1 MNAFAYTE
9 KTALVTGAS
18 SGLGAEFAR
27 QLARRGSN
35 LILVARSTDRLRA
48 LAAEIEHTHPVRVEV
63 VAADLADRAAVAAV
77 AERVRGRVHLLVNN
91 AGLGTYGP
99 FVDLDTDRDYEQIL
113 VNNAALVALT
123 RALLPN
129 MLDRHTGGVLNVAS
143 TIAFQPGPYQAVYA
157 ATKAFVLSFTE
168 ALRVEN
174 RDSGVRV
181 LALCP
186 GPVQTGFLTALGD
199 DRAAHTAIYSKLD
212 RADRVVTVGLRALD
226 HDRGIVIPGTRNTL
240 LTWGPRFT
248 PRALTARISGRL
260 LRPATRQPSNT

>member
-1 MNAFAYTE
+1 MNAFPYAD

-27 QLARRGSN
+27 QLARQGSN

-48 LAAEIEHTHPVRVEV
+48 LAAEIEQTRPVRVEV
-63 VAADLADRAAVAAV
+63 LPADLADRSAVAAV
-77 AERVRGRVHLLVNN
+77 AEHVRGRVHLLVNN

-99 FVDLDTDRDYEQIL
+99 FVDTDRDYEQIL

-123 RALLPN
+123 RALLPD
-129 MLDRHTGGVLNVAS
+129 MLDRHAGGVLNVAS

-168 ALRVEN
+168 ALRVET
-174 RDSGVRV
+174 RASGVRV

-199 DRAAHTAIYSKLD
+199 DRAAHTAIYSRLD

-226 HDRGIVIPGTRNTL
+226 RDRGIAIPGTRNTL
-240 LTWGPRFT
+240 LAWGPRFT
-248 PRALTARISGRL
+248 PRTVTARISGRL
-260 LRPATRQPSNT
+260 LRPATSDPSRA

>member
-1 MNAFAYTE
+1 MNAFPYVD

-48 LAAEIEHTHPVRVEV
+48 LAAEIEQTRPVRVEV
-63 VAADLADRAAVAAV
+63 LPADLADRSAVAAV
-77 AERVRGRVHLLVNN
+77 AEHVRGRVHLLVNN

-99 FVDLDTDRDYEQIL
+99 FVDTDRDYEQIL

-123 RALLPN
+123 QALLPD
-129 MLDRHTGGVLNVAS
+129 MLDRHAGGVLNVAS

-168 ALRVEN
+168 ALRVET
-174 RDSGVRV
+174 RASGVRV

-199 DRAAHTAIYSKLD
+199 DRAAHTAIYSRLD

-226 HDRGIVIPGTRNTL
+226 RDRGIAIPGTRNTL
-240 LTWGPRFT
+240 LAWGPRFT
-248 PRALTARISGRL
+248 PRTVTARISGRL
-260 LRPATRQPSNT
+260 LRPATSDPSRA

>member
-1 MNAFAYTE
+1 MNAFPYAD

-18 SGLGAEFAR
+18 SGWGAEFAR

-48 LAAEIEHTHPVRVEV
+48 LAAEIEQTRPVRVEV
-63 VAADLADRAAVAAV
+63 LPADLADRSAVAAV
-77 AERVRGRVHLLVNN
+77 AEHVRGRVHLLVNN

-99 FVDLDTDRDYEQIL
+99 FVDTDRDYEQIL

-123 RALLPN
+123 RALLPD
-129 MLDRHTGGVLNVAS
+129 MLDRHAGGVLNVAS

-168 ALRVEN
+168 ALRVET
-174 RDSGVRV
+174 RASGVRV

-199 DRAAHTAIYSKLD
+199 DRAAHTAIYSRLD

-226 HDRGIVIPGTRNTL
+226 RDRGIAIPGTRNTL
-240 LTWGPRFT
+240 LAWGPRFT
-248 PRALTARISGRL
+248 PRTVTARISGRL
-260 LRPATRQPSNT
+260 LRPATSDPSRA

>member
-1 MNAFAYTE
+1 MNAFPYAD

-48 LAAEIEHTHPVRVEV
+48 LAAEIEQTRPVRVEV
-63 VAADLADRAAVAAV
+63 LPADLADRSAVAAV
-77 AERVRGRVHLLVNN
+77 AEHVRGRVHLLVNN

-99 FVDLDTDRDYEQIL
+99 FVDTDRDYEQIL

-123 RALLPN
+123 RALLPD
-129 MLDRHTGGVLNVAS
+129 MLDRHAGGVLNVAS

-168 ALRVEN
+168 ALRVET
-174 RDSGVRV
+174 RASGVRV

-199 DRAAHTAIYSKLD
+199 GRAAHTAIYSRLD

-226 HDRGIVIPGTRNTL
+226 RDRGIAIPGTRNTL
-240 LTWGPRFT
+240 LAWGPRFT
-248 PRALTARISGRL
+248 PRTVTARISGRL
-260 LRPATRQPSNT
+260 LRPATSDPSRA

>member
-1 MNAFAYTE
+1 MNAFPYAD

-48 LAAEIEHTHPVRVEV
+48 LAAEIEQTRPVRVEV
-63 VAADLADRAAVAAV
+63 LPADLADRSAVAAV
-77 AERVRGRVHLLVNN
+77 AEHVRGRVHLLVNN

-99 FVDLDTDRDYEQIL
+99 FVDTDRDYEQIL

-123 RALLPN
+123 RAFLPD
-129 MLDRHTGGVLNVAS
+129 MLDRHAGGVLNVAS

-168 ALRVEN
+168 ALRVET
-174 RDSGVRV
+174 RASGVRV

-199 DRAAHTAIYSKLD
+199 DRAAHTAIYSRLD

-226 HDRGIVIPGTRNTL
+226 RDRGIAIPGTRNTL
-240 LTWGPRFT
+240 LAWGPRFT
-248 PRALTARISGRL
+248 PRTVTARISGRL
-260 LRPATRQPSNT
+260 LRPATSDPSRA

>member
-1 MNAFAYTE
+1 MNAFPYAD

-48 LAAEIEHTHPVRVEV
+48 LAAEIEQTRPVRVEV
-63 VAADLADRAAVAAV
+63 LPADLADRSAVAAV
-77 AERVRGRVHLLVNN
+77 AEHVRGGVHLLVNN

-99 FVDLDTDRDYEQIL
+99 FVDTDRDYEQIL

-123 RALLPN
+123 RALLPD
-129 MLDRHTGGVLNVAS
+129 MLDRHAGGVLNVAS

-168 ALRVEN
+168 ALRVET
-174 RDSGVRV
+174 RASGVRV

-226 HDRGIVIPGTRNTL
+226 RDRGIAIPGTRNTL
-240 LTWGPRFT
+240 LAWGPRFT
-248 PRALTARISGRL
+248 PRTVTARISGRL
-260 LRPATRQPSNT
+260 LRPATSDPSRA

>member
-1 MNAFAYTE
+1 MNAFPYAD

-48 LAAEIEHTHPVRVEV
+48 LAAEIEQTRPVRVEV
-63 VAADLADRAAVAAV
+63 LPADLADRSAVAAV
-77 AERVRGRVHLLVNN
+77 AEHVRGRVHLLVNN

-99 FVDLDTDRDYEQIL
+99 FVDTDRDYEQIL

-123 RALLPN
+123 RALLPD
-129 MLDRHTGGVLNVAS
+129 MLDRHAGGVLNVAS

-168 ALRVEN
+168 ALRVET
-174 RDSGVRV
+174 RASGVRV

-199 DRAAHTAIYSKLD
+199 DRAAHTAIYSRLD
-212 RADRVVTVGLRALD
+212 RADRVVTAGLRALD
-226 HDRGIVIPGTRNTL
+226 RDRGIAIPGTRNTL
-240 LTWGPRFT
+240 LAWGPRFT
-248 PRALTARISGRL
+248 PRAVTARISGRL
-260 LRPATRQPSNT
+260 LRPATSDPSRA

>member
-1 MNAFAYTE
+1 MNAFPYAD

-27 QLARRGSN
+27 QLARRASN
-35 LILVARSTDRLRA
+35 LSLVARSTDRLRA
-48 LAAEIEHTHPVRVEV
+48 LAAEIEQTRPVRVEV
-63 VAADLADRAAVAAV
+63 LPADLADRSAVAAV
-77 AERVRGRVHLLVNN
+77 AEHVRGRAHLLVNN

-99 FVDLDTDRDYEQIL
+99 FVDTDRDYEQIL

-123 RALLPN
+123 RALLPD
-129 MLDRHTGGVLNVAS
+129 MLDRHAGGVLNVAS

-168 ALRVEN
+168 ALRVET
-174 RDSGVRV
+174 RASGVRV

-199 DRAAHTAIYSKLD
+199 DRAAHTAIYSRLD

-226 HDRGIVIPGTRNTL
+226 RDRGIAIPGTRNTL
-240 LTWGPRFT
+240 LAWGPRFT
-248 PRALTARISGRL
+248 PRTVTARISGRL
-260 LRPATRQPSNT
+260 LRPATSDPSRA

>member
-1 MNAFAYTE
+1 MNAFSYAD

-48 LAAEIEHTHPVRVEV
+48 LAAEIEQTRPVRVEV
-63 VAADLADRAAVAAV
+63 LPADLADRSAVAAV
-77 AERVRGRVHLLVNN
+77 AEHVRGRVHLLVNN

-99 FVDLDTDRDYEQIL
+99 FVDTDRDYEQIL

-123 RALLPN
+123 RALLPD
-129 MLDRHTGGVLNVAS
+129 MLDRHAGGVLNVAS

-168 ALRVEN
+168 ALRVET
-174 RDSGVRV
+174 RASGVRV

-199 DRAAHTAIYSKLD
+199 DRAAHTAIYSRLD

-226 HDRGIVIPGTRNTL
+226 RDRGIAIPGTRNTL
-240 LTWGPRFT
+240 LAWGPRFT
-248 PRALTARISGRL
+248 PRTVTARISGRL
-260 LRPATRQPSNT
+260 LRPATSDPSRA

>member
-1 MNAFAYTE
+1 MNAFPYAD

-35 LILVARSTDRLRA
+35 LILVDRSTDRLRA
-48 LAAEIEHTHPVRVEV
+48 LAAEIELTRPVRVEV
-63 VAADLADRAAVAAV
+63 LHADLADRSAVAAV
-77 AERVRGRVHLLVNN
+77 AEHVRGRVHLLVNN

-99 FVDLDTDRDYEQIL
+99 FVNLDTDRNYEQVL

-123 RALLPN
+123 RALLPE
-129 MLDRHTGGVLNVAS
+129 MLDRHAGGVLNVAS

-168 ALRVEN
+168 ALRVET
-174 RDSGVRV
+174 RRSGVRV

-199 DRAAHTAIYSKLD
+199 DRAARTAIYSKLD

-226 HDRGIVIPGTRNTL
+226 HDRGIAIPGTRNTL
-240 LTWGPRFT
+240 LAWGPRFT
-248 PRALTARISGRL
+248 PRAVTARISGRL
-260 LRPATRQPSNT
+260 LRPAAGDPARA

>member
-1 MNAFAYTE
+1 MNAFPYAD

-48 LAAEIEHTHPVRVEV
+48 LAAEIEQTRPVRVEV
-63 VAADLADRAAVAAV
+63 LPADLADRSAVAAV
-77 AERVRGRVHLLVNN
+77 AEHVRGRVHLLVNN

-99 FVDLDTDRDYEQIL
+99 FVDTDRDYEQIL

-123 RALLPN
+123 RALLPE
-129 MLDRHTGGVLNVAS
+129 MLDRHAGGVLNVAS

-168 ALRVEN
+168 ALRVET
-174 RDSGVRV
+174 RASGVRV

-199 DRAAHTAIYSKLD
+199 DRAAHTAIYSRLD

-226 HDRGIVIPGTRNTL
+226 RDRGIAIPGTRNTL
-240 LTWGPRFT
+240 LAWGPRFT
-248 PRALTARISGRL
+248 PRAVTARISGRL
-260 LRPATRQPSNT
+260 LRPTTSDPSRA

>member
-1 MNAFAYTE
+1 MNAFPYVD

-48 LAAEIEHTHPVRVEV
+48 LAAEIEQTRPVRVEV
-63 VAADLADRAAVAAV
+63 LPADLADRSAVAAV
-77 AERVRGRVHLLVNN
+77 AEHVRGRVHLLVNN

-99 FVDLDTDRDYEQIL
+99 FVDTDRDYEQIL

-123 RALLPN
+123 RALLPD
-129 MLDRHTGGVLNVAS
+129 MLDRHAGGVLNVAS

-168 ALRVEN
+168 ALRVET
-174 RDSGVRV
+174 RASGVRV

-199 DRAAHTAIYSKLD
+199 DRAAHTAIYSRLD

-226 HDRGIVIPGTRNTL
+226 RDRGIAIPGTRNTL
-240 LTWGPRFT
+240 LAWGPRFT
-248 PRALTARISGRL
+248 PRTVTARISGRL
-260 LRPATRQPSNT
+260 LRPATSDPSRA

>member
-1 MNAFAYTE
+1 MNAFPYAD

-48 LAAEIEHTHPVRVEV
+48 LAAEIEQTRPVRVEV
-63 VAADLADRAAVAAV
+63 LPADLADRSAVAAV
-77 AERVRGRVHLLVNN
+77 AEHVRGRVHLLVNN

-99 FVDLDTDRDYEQIL
+99 FVDTDRDYEQIL
-113 VNNAALVALT
+113 VNNAALVAMT
-123 RALLPN
+123 RALLPD
-129 MLDRHTGGVLNVAS
+129 MLDRHAGGVLNVAS

-168 ALRVEN
+168 ALRVET
-174 RDSGVRV
+174 RASGVRV

-199 DRAAHTAIYSKLD
+199 DRAAHTAIYSRLD

-226 HDRGIVIPGTRNTL
+226 RDRGIAIPGTRNTL
-240 LTWGPRFT
+240 LAWGPRFT
-248 PRALTARISGRL
+248 PRAVTARISGRL
-260 LRPATRQPSNT
+260 LRPTTSDPSRA

>member
-1 MNAFAYTE
+1 MNAFPYAD

-48 LAAEIEHTHPVRVEV
+48 LAAEIEQTRPVRVEV
-63 VAADLADRAAVAAV
+63 LPADLADRSAVAAV
-77 AERVRGRVHLLVNN
+77 AEHVRGRVHLLVNN

-99 FVDLDTDRDYEQIL
+99 FVDTDRDYEQIL

-123 RALLPN
+123 RALLPD
-129 MLDRHTGGVLNVAS
+129 MLDRHAGGVLNVAS

-168 ALRVEN
+168 ALRVET
-174 RDSGVRV
+174 RASGVRV

-199 DRAAHTAIYSKLD
+199 DRAAHTAIYSRLD

-226 HDRGIVIPGTRNTL
+226 RDRGIAIPGTRNTL
-240 LTWGPRFT
+240 LAWGPRFT
-248 PRALTARISGRL
+248 PRAVTARISGRL
-260 LRPATRQPSNT
+260 LRPTTSDPSRA

>member
-1 MNAFAYTE
+1 MNAFPYAD

-48 LAAEIEHTHPVRVEV
+48 LAAEIEQTRPVRVEV
-63 VAADLADRAAVAAV
+63 LPADLADRSAVAAV
-77 AERVRGRVHLLVNN
+77 AEHVRGRVHLLVNN

-99 FVDLDTDRDYEQIL
+99 FVDTDRDYEQIL

-123 RALLPN
+123 RALLPD
-129 MLDRHTGGVLNVAS
+129 MLDRHAGGVLNVAS

-168 ALRVEN
+168 ALRVET
-174 RDSGVRV
+174 RASGVRV

-199 DRAAHTAIYSKLD
+199 DLAAHTAIYSRLD

-226 HDRGIVIPGTRNTL
+226 RDRGIAIPGTRNTL
-240 LTWGPRFT
+240 LAWGPRFT
-248 PRALTARISGRL
+248 PRTVTARISGRL
-260 LRPATRQPSNT
+260 LRPATSDPSRA

>member
-1 MNAFAYTE
+1 MNAFPYAD

-48 LAAEIEHTHPVRVEV
+48 LAAEIEQTRPVRVEV
-63 VAADLADRAAVAAV
+63 LPADLADRSAVAAV
-77 AERVRGRVHLLVNN
+77 AEHVRGRVHLLVNN

-99 FVDLDTDRDYEQIL
+99 FVDTDRDYEQIL

-123 RALLPN
+123 QALLPD
-129 MLDRHTGGVLNVAS
+129 MLDRHAGGVLNVAS

-168 ALRVEN
+168 ALRVET
-174 RDSGVRV
+174 RASGVRV

-199 DRAAHTAIYSKLD
+199 DRAAHTAIYSRLD

-226 HDRGIVIPGTRNTL
+226 RDRGIAIPGTRNTL
-240 LTWGPRFT
+240 LAWGPRFT
-248 PRALTARISGRL
+248 PRTVTARISGRL
-260 LRPATRQPSNT
+260 LRPATSDPSRA

>member
-1 MNAFAYTE
+1 MNAFPYVD

-35 LILVARSTDRLRA
+35 LILVARSTDRLRT
-48 LAAEIEHTHPVRVEV
+48 LAAEIEQTHPVRVEV
-63 VAADLADRAAVAAV
+63 VPADLADRTVVAAV
-77 AERVRGRVHLLVNN
+77 AEHVRGRVHLLVNN

-99 FVDLDTDRDYEQIL
+99 FVNLDTDRNYEQVL

-123 RALLPN
+123 RALLPD
-129 MLDRHTGGVLNVAS
+129 MLDRHAGGVLNVAS

-168 ALRVEN
+168 ALRVET
-174 RDSGVRV
+174 RASGVRV

-199 DRAAHTAIYSKLD
+199 DRAARTAIYSKLD

-226 HDRGIVIPGTRNTL
+226 HDRGIAIPGTRNTL
-240 LTWGPRFT
+240 LAWGPRFT
-248 PRALTARISGRL
+248 PRAVTARISGRL
-260 LRPATRQPSNT
+260 LRPATSDPSRA

>member
-1 MNAFAYTE
+1 MNAFPYAD

-48 LAAEIEHTHPVRVEV
+48 LAAEIEQTRPVRVEV
-63 VAADLADRAAVAAV
+63 LPADLADRSAVAAV
-77 AERVRGRVHLLVNN
+77 AEHVRGRVHLLVNN

-99 FVDLDTDRDYEQIL
+99 FVDTDRDYEQIL

-123 RALLPN
+123 RALLPD
-129 MLDRHTGGVLNVAS
+129 MLDRHAGGVLNVAS

-168 ALRVEN
+168 ALRVET
-174 RDSGVRV
+174 RASGVRV

-199 DRAAHTAIYSKLD
+199 DRAAHTAIYSRLD

-226 HDRGIVIPGTRNTL
+226 RDRGIAIPGTRNTL
-240 LTWGPRFT
+240 LAWGPRFT
-248 PRALTARISGRL
+248 PRTVTARISGRL
-260 LRPATRQPSNT
+260 LRPATSDPSRA

>member
-1 MNAFAYTE
+1 MNAFPYAD

-48 LAAEIEHTHPVRVEV
+48 LAAEIEQTRPVRVEV
-63 VAADLADRAAVAAV
+63 LPADLADRSAVAAV
-77 AERVRGRVHLLVNN
+77 AEHVRGRVHLLVNN

-99 FVDLDTDRDYEQIL
+99 FVDTDRDYEQIL

-123 RALLPN
+123 RALLPD
-129 MLDRHTGGVLNVAS
+129 MLDRHAGGVLNVAS

-168 ALRVEN
+168 ALRVET
-174 RDSGVRV
+174 RASGVRV

-199 DRAAHTAIYSKLD
+199 DRAAHTAIYSRLD

-226 HDRGIVIPGTRNTL
+226 RDRGIAIPGTRNTL
-240 LTWGPRFT
+240 LAWGPRFT
-248 PRALTARISGRL
+248 PRAVTARISGRL
-260 LRPATRQPSNT
+260 LRPATSDPSRA

>member
-1 MNAFAYTE
+1 MNAFPYAD

-48 LAAEIEHTHPVRVEV
+48 LAAEIEQTRPVRVEV
-63 VAADLADRAAVAAV
+63 LPADLADRSAVAAV
-77 AERVRGRVHLLVNN
+77 AEHVRGRVHLLVNN

-99 FVDLDTDRDYEQIL
+99 FVDTDRDYEQIL

-123 RALLPN
+123 RALLPD
-129 MLDRHTGGVLNVAS
+129 MLDRHAGGVLNVAS

-168 ALRVEN
+168 ALRVET
-174 RDSGVRV
+174 RASGVRV

-199 DRAAHTAIYSKLD
+199 DRAAHTAIYSRLD
-212 RADRVVTVGLRALD
+212 RADRVVTAGLRALD
-226 HDRGIVIPGTRNTL
+226 RDRGIAIPGTRNTL
-240 LTWGPRFT
+240 LAWGPRFT
-248 PRALTARISGRL
+248 PRTVTARISGRL
-260 LRPATRQPSNT
+260 LRPATSDPSRA

>member
-1 MNAFAYTE
+1 MNAFPYAD

-48 LAAEIEHTHPVRVEV
+48 LAAEIEQTRPVRVEV
-63 VAADLADRAAVAAV
+63 LPADLADRSAVAAV
-77 AERVRGRVHLLVNN
+77 AEHVRGRVHLLVNN

-99 FVDLDTDRDYEQIL
+99 FVDTDRDYEQIL

-123 RALLPN
+123 RALLPD
-129 MLDRHTGGVLNVAS
+129 MLDRHAGGVLNVAS

-168 ALRVEN
+168 ALRVET
-174 RDSGVRV
+174 RASGVRV

-186 GPVQTGFLTALGD
+186 GPGQTGFLTALGD
-199 DRAAHTAIYSKLD
+199 DRAAHTAIYSRLD

-226 HDRGIVIPGTRNTL
+226 RDRGIAIPGTRNTL
-240 LTWGPRFT
+240 LAWGPRFT
-248 PRALTARISGRL
+248 PRTVTARISGRL
-260 LRPATRQPSNT
+260 LRPATSDPSRA

>member
-1 MNAFAYTE
+1 MNAFPYAD

-27 QLARRGSN
+27 QLARRGSD

-48 LAAEIEHTHPVRVEV
+48 LAAQIEQTDAVRVEV
-63 VAADLADRAAVAAV
+63 VPADLADRAAVAAV
-77 AERVRGRVHLLVNN
+77 AEHVRGRVHLLVNN

-99 FVDLDTDRDYEQIL
+99 FVNLDTDRDYEQIL

-123 RALLPN
+123 RTLLPD
-129 MLDRHTGGVLNVAS
+129 MLDRHAGGVLNIAS

-168 ALRVEN
+168 ALRVET
-174 RDSGVRV
+174 RASGVRV
-181 LALCP
+181 LAFCP

-199 DRAAHTAIYSKLD
+199 DRAARTAIYSKLD

-226 HDRGIVIPGTRNTL
+226 HDRGIAIPGTRNTL
-240 LTWGPRFT
+240 LAWGPRFT
-248 PRALTARISGRL
+248 PRAVTARISGRL
-260 LRPATRQPSNT
+260 LHPTH